1 MTGATPAGE
10 GRCALVTR
18 PRAQGPGWQRRL
30 AALGVHAEL
39 LPLIEIEPAGDPAA
53 LRAWF
58 ASLAGG
64 PLPPAA
70 AVMFVS
76 PNAAQCFVDALTPA
90 WQWPG
95 EVLAAATGPGTTAVL
110 RRAGVPAEAIVAPT
124 GEGGGQFDSEALWA
138 LLAPRRDWAGQR
150 VGIVRGDGGRDWLAE
165 QWRGAGAT
173 VEFVQAYARSAPR
186 LAKAEQTLLGRALQ
200 SPGEHAWL
208 LSSSEAVDHLATLAP
223 SADWAAAL
231 ALASHPRIAAR
242 ARQLGFGDV
251 VEVHPTPEAVA
262 EALARWPRRYNPA
275 TP

>member
-1 MTGATPAGE
+1 MTEAAPASL

-30 AALGVHAEL
+30 AALGVSAEL

-53 LRAWF
+53 LQAWF
-58 ASLAGG
+58 ATLAGG
-64 PLPPAA
+64 PLPPVA

-76 PNAAQCFVDALTPA
+76 PNAAQCFVDALA
-90 WQWPG
+90 LGWQWPAG
-95 EVLAAATGPGTTAVL
+95 LIAAATGPGTTAVL
-110 RRAGVPAEAIVAPT
+110 RTAGVPAEAIVAPT

-138 LLAPRRDWAGQR
+138 LLASRRAWAGQR

-165 QWRGAGAT
+165 QLRAAGAT
-173 VEFVQAYARSAPR
+173 VEFVQAYARRAPR
-186 LAKAEQTLLGRALQ
+186 LSAAEQALLGRALHA
-200 SPGEHAWL
+200 PGEHAWL
-208 LSSSEAVDHLATLAP
+208 LSSSEAVNHLAAIAP
-223 SADWAAAL
+223 GAGWAGAL